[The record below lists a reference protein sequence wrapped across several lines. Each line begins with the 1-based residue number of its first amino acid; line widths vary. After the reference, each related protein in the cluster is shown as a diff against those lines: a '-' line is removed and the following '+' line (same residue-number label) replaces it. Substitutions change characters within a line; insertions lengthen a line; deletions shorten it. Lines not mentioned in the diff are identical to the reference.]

1 MNISRITP
9 PRLQFSGKGN
19 YIDLARFIGIACVI
33 YGHCLPFNQPED
45 IMVRN
50 VVYSFHM
57 PLFFMISGLLE
68 KPNGDFNWLKFK
80 KTCYCLLL
88 PYLIYNI
95 PYISLLLTD
104 CKGFIASILTASVP
118 PNDPTWFFFALF
130 MVKILMAILG
140 KFRIWLLSLAFVA
153 YCILEYSEIRLS
165 TTFCVH
171 ATLTGVIFYEIG
183 RLGRNIFE
191 SKYILLIVP
200 LAFLLTYRSI
210 TQFGRYDMYWG
221 NIDNPIWY
229 LFTTAACSIA
239 VLAFC
244 KSTSNI
250 LPKHFKNNVL
260 FPISRGTMVIVGT
273 HYLFAHFAN
282 KMLFQEH
289 DNLLAKWGYTILL
302 LGVYWIFIEV
312 TFKRFPVLYGKY
324 KHHKES

>member
-1 MNISRITP
+1 M
-9 PRLQFSGKGN
+9 
-19 YIDLARFIGIACVI
+19 A
-33 YGHCLPFNQPED
+33 
-45 IMVRN
+45 
-50 VVYSFHM
+50 
-57 PLFFMISGLLE
+57 
-68 KPNGDFNWLKFK
+68 KFQ

-95 PYISLLLTD
+95 PYFPLLFTD
-104 CKGFIASILTASVP
+104 GKGFIASILTVSVP

-130 MVKILMAILG
+130 MVKILMAIFG

-229 LFTTAACSIA
+229 LCTTAACSIA

-250 LPKHFKNNVL
+250 LPKHLKDNVL

-302 LGVYWIFIEV
+302 LGVYWIFIKV